1 MKKHEKRLY
10 QENSISQQLMLLYIL
25 GNTVFTI
32 FYVNNMN
39 VDHQLGVFILQN
51 IFLSLLSFLTG
62 VRQKMYA
69 IQWGYVGVVLAVFQ
83 FTRMFWIP
91 EEITNSLRFFLIALL
106 IGTGMLVL
114 VGSLVCIRRS
124 QERQNFIIEN
134 DIDIAILQK

>member
-1 MKKHEKRLY
+1 
-10 QENSISQQLMLLYIL
+10 MLLYIL
-25 GNTVFTI
+25 GNTVFAI

-39 VDHQLGVFILQN
+39 VDHQLGIFILQN